1 MKKRVNFIFV
11 SLILTFG
18 ILLFSPVTKV
28 FAQDEISEDQGQQED
43 ESKKPVRNAMEGTLL
58 IENQTFK
65 VVPKGGHEL
74 YIHHRFGRFEN
85 GISDLYGIY
94 APSNI
99 RLGFNFGITSKLT
112 LGFGTEKNNKMQE
125 FLLKYAILTQNR
137 GGSVPVFVTYFGNV
151 VIDGANKDKFGE
163 NYRFTNRLSYF
174 NELIVGRKF
183 TNRLSAQ
190 LGLSFMH
197 FNAVDSLN
205 DHDKIG
211 LTFGGRFVLWGSNSF
226 IFEYNNPLKIKSIQE
241 FINPKNTGE
250 QGFGFGIEFGTSTH
264 CFQVFASNWEHI
276 IAQKN
281 FMFTQHSFFNKG
293 ILLGFNI
300 TVRM

>member
-1 MKKRVNFIFV
+1 MKKKIL
-11 SLILTFG
+11 SILTATLFLTTF
-18 ILLFSPVTKV
+18 LLLAPLTKLYAQEEVTEEQ
-28 FAQDEISEDQGQQED
+28 APPDDD
-43 ESKKPVRNAMEGTLL
+43 SKKPVRNAMEGTLL
-58 IENQTFK
+58 VENQTFK
-65 VVPKGGHEL
+65 VLPKGGREL
-74 YIHHRFGRFEN
+74 YIHHRFGRFDN

-99 RLGFNFGITSKLT
+99 RLGFNYGITSKLT
-112 LGFGTEKNNKMQE
+112 VGFGTEKNNKMQE
-125 FLLKYAILTQNR
+125 FLLKYAILSQNR
-137 GGSVPVFVTYFGNV
+137 GGTIHVFVTYFGNM
-151 VIDGANKDKFGE
+151 VIDGANKEKFGE
-163 NYRFTNRLSYF
+163 NYKFANRLSYF

-183 TNRLSAQ
+183 TDRLSAQ

-211 LTFGGRFVLWGSNSF
+211 LNVGGRFTLWGSNSF
-226 IFEYNNPLKIKSIQE
+226 IFEYNQPLKIKSIQE
-241 FINPKNTGE
+241 FINPLNTGTP
-250 QGFGFGIEFGTSTH
+250 GFGFGIEFGTSTH

-281 FMFTQHSFFNKG
+281 FMFTKYGFFNKG